1 LNSSCKAF
9 LMEGD
14 HHIRVLLLKGLP
26 LNNYL
31 GYDALLGG
39 SLRDFRW
46 GYSNYSGQFSFYSH
60 QKQVG
65 LSTVGQ
71 LW

>member
-1 LNSSCKAF
+1 
-9 LMEGD
+9 MESD

-26 LNNYL
+26 QNNYL

-60 QKQVG
+60 QKQAG